1 MKEVRMIVSQSK
13 SINLDSSSIWREY
26 VKKARATYTEPLLLN
41 KERKNFREIWKSDRI
56 LEIQVR
62 IMAPLGL
69 RKNTAIFKFDKET
82 AGKIHRD
89 SSKLRT
95 LRGHNLVTLF
105 RSDHC
110 FCYQSS
116 RSTSLFFQS
125 FGGYSSCCSTKRGI
139 DERCWPC
146 VFWFGKRATKKLF
159 LTSWTFLL
167 GKKKHHKKS
176 FSRKKIFFAH
186 SPSVRRSPNVSLQS
200 QWKKRENRR

>member
-1 MKEVRMIVSQSK
+1 
-13 SINLDSSSIWREY
+13 
-26 VKKARATYTEPLLLN
+26 
-41 KERKNFREIWKSDRI
+41 
-56 LEIQVR
+56 
-62 IMAPLGL
+62 MAPFGL

-105 RSDHC
+105 QSDHC

-176 FSRKKIFFAH
+176 FSRKKYLFCTQSFSTPQSKRESAE
-186 SPSVRRSPNVSLQS
+186 SVEKAWKQEVRNCVRLRFTFVSLFFVS
-200 QWKKRENRR
+200 RDPFVFLW